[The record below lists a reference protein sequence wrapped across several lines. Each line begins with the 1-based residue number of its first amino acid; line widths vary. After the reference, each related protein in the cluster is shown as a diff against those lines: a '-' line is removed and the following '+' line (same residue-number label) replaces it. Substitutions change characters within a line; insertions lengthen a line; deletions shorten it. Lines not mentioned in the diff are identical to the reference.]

1 MKSKLHLNLTNL
13 LAAAK
18 EQAARHPR
26 RRRSGLEGLL
36 RAAVRVMGPHAREA
50 FWESPEV
57 QELLGGAA

>member
-18 EQAARHPR
+18 EQAARDKAVAE
-26 RRRSGLEGLL
+26 GLEGLL
-36 RAAVRVMGPHAREA
+36 RAALRVMGPHAREA